1 MEVKLDRDLFKEIA
15 EVSTHPWRDYTDC
28 IRDKLNRKIRKEIE
42 KELNKPP
49 SPRDLEI
56 KQILEEEKR
65 KWESDKAEFEANP
78 VHWSNNKRRRFGM
91 STLRGSLNKN
101 RITKFHSFKPTP
113 RVFFAIEDII
123 EELLSQKIDENFNQ
137 FVDVKNMSFGD
148 SNTYYI

>member
-1 MEVKLDRDLFKEIA
+1 MDKDLLKEIT

-28 IRDKLNRKIRKEIE
+28 VRDKLNRKIRKEIE

-56 KQILEEEKR
+56 KQIIEEEKR
-65 KWESDKAEFEANP
+65 KWESDKVEFEANP
-78 VHWSNNKRRRFGM
+78 LHWSNNKRRRFGM
-91 STLRGSLNKN
+91 PTLRGSINKN
-101 RITKFHSFKPTP
+101 RTTKFHSFKPTP

-123 EELLSQKIDENFNQ
+123 EELLPQKLDEHLNQ
-137 FVDVKNMSFGD
+137 FVDVKSINVGY